1 MADHYGVKIKL
12 EPVGGSSNLRKQIQD
27 MLDEASAGRSFY
39 LKNFKVQKDA
49 IGRAIN
55 AGIRDF
61 NTASKHNQIQLSN
74 IVIKAPSNAVKKLQD
89 DLKAKSIELKISKIN
104 ADSAVTN
111 LRNQLVK
118 MLSGLQI
125 GGVKEF
131 LGGAGIDKKAKD
143 LGNFAAN
150 LEMLKVMQSDL
161 RASGKGI
168 IGLGTGDEIAE
179 LNNEY
184 KALVDEITR
193 AIQASGNWENV
204 DGLQQ
209 RVALLH
215 QNVVAQKDLNKETMK
230 AAEEAAQPAQIAM
243 ASDKQRLAM
252 MSQINSWL
260 ARNTRATDESRNSM
274 RKFMAELTLGNM
286 GADRL
291 AEVTKEVQR
300 IKIETIQAGK
310 TGRNFFDTYTDGLKK
325 FGSWATVTKSLT
337 SAIHAAR
344 RMVDV
349 VISLDTA
356 MTELKRVTDMA
367 SSSYDAFQ
375 SQAGRTA
382 KRIGATISDTVYATA
397 DFARLGYDINE
408 AAELAEAAL
417 VYKNIGDG
425 IDDISIAT
433 ESLIST
439 IKAFGYE
446 AADAMYVVDM
456 FNEVGNSFA
465 ISSKGVGDALQRSAA
480 ALATGGNSLQE
491 SIGLIT
497 AANEIIQDPDIVGK
511 DYAHQYSDVLVS

>member
-1 MADHYGVKIKL
+1 MADHYGVKVKL
-12 EPVGGSSNLRKQIQD
+12 QLTDSKTDLRLQLQT
-27 MLDEASAGRSFY
+27 LLNEAVAGNP
-39 LKNFKVQKDA
+39 LQLNKFKVGK
-49 IGRAIN
+49 GNFREAIN
-55 AGIRDF
+55 QSIKEF
-61 NTASKHNQIQLSN
+61 NTSGKHNQIQLDNVSF
-74 IVIKAPSNAVKKLQD
+74 KATTEAVKKLQD
-89 DLKAKSIELKISKIN
+89 ELKAKELELKIGKIN
-104 ADSAVTN
+104 ADSAVSN

-131 LGGAGIDKKAKD
+131 LDGAEITAPAKD
-143 LGNFAAN
+143 LDNFVAN
-150 LEMLKVMQSDL
+150 LERLKVMQSEL
-161 RASGKGI
+161 RASGKAVL
-168 IGLGTGDEIAE
+168 GLGTSDAVAE
-179 LNNEY
+179 LRQEY
-184 KALVDEITR
+184 NALTDEITR
-193 AIQASGNWENV
+193 AIQASGDWEGI

-215 QNVVAQKDLNKETMK
+215 QNVAAQKELNKEAEK
-230 AAEEAAQPAQIAM
+230 AAKAAAEPVQITM
-243 ASDKQRLAM
+243 ASDKQRLALI
-252 MSQINSWL
+252 SQINSWL
-260 ARNTRATDESRNSM
+260 TKNTRATDESKNAM

-286 GADRL
+286 AADRL
-291 AEVTKEVQR
+291 GEITNEVQK

-310 TGRNFFDTYTDGLKK
+310 TGKSFIDTYAEGLRK

-337 SAIHAAR
+337 TAMQAAR

-349 VISLDTA
+349 VITLDTA
-356 MTELKRVTDMA
+356 MTELKRVTDLT

-375 SQAGRTA
+375 LKAGETA

-397 DFARLGYDINE
+397 DFARLGFDINE
-408 AAELAEAAL
+408 SAELAEAAL

-456 FNEVGNSFA
+456 FNEVGNNFA

-480 ALATGGNSLQE
+480 ALAAGGNTLQE

-497 AANEIIQDPDIVGK
+497 AANEIIQDPDSVGK
-511 DYAHQYSDVLVS
+511 DYAQRYSNVFAS